1 MFVSFAEKSLDAP
14 SYRSEVLG
22 AIAAQ
27 LILRAATRN
36 VPSQY
41 QEVPTYCD
49 NKGVLNHGSQAE
61 KELREK
67 QAQFDVLHVMK
78 TLIAK
83 SPVKSAFQ
91 WAEAHS
97 VEKKGLRHCTHP
109 EIMNDL
115 LDRLADVAHHR
126 SSQLQN
132 FIESDFPFEKLRLK
146 HNGKKVTGNL
156 CREMDNLTEER
167 NALKYF
173 AESDRI
179 SRENFQTVW
188 WDGMENL
195 MKSYPKMYRV
205 WLTKHVS
212 GCCGTNK
219 HMSYWNPGW
228 SAKYVSFMRECSRKN
243 VTCDTVQRTREKEDA
258 AQFSWGTGRLD
269 V

>member
-1 MFVSFAEKSLDAP
+1 VSKHVEAPPPENFLDALRSFTNQKMWDFMHLDDDGEWISEAIRNGTLDVAHDGSYQPEIRKDVCSTAVWVRCRATKKQMFVSFAEKSLHAS

-36 VPSQY
+36 VPAQY

-61 KELREK
+61 KELKEK

-78 TLIAK
+78 TLIAE

-91 WAEAHS
+91 WTEGHS

-115 LDRLADVAHHR
+115 VDRLTDVAHHR
-126 SSQLQN
+126 SIQLQN

-156 CREMDNLTEER
+156 CREMDNLTGER

-173 AESDRI
+173 AESGRI
-179 SRENFQTVW
+179 SRENFQTV
-188 WDGMENL
+188 
-195 MKSYPKMYRV
+195 
-205 WLTKHVS
+205 
-212 GCCGTNK
+212 
-219 HMSYWNPGW
+219 
-228 SAKYVSFMRECSRKN
+228 
-243 VTCDTVQRTREKEDA
+243 
-258 AQFSWGTGRLD
+258 
-269 V
+269 